1 MFHPHPDIPS
11 TSLIL
16 GRQWN
21 QWLQDHQG
29 PVWTY
34 MAPCNGDC
42 ANLNL
47 ALDQGGQNVK
57 WFKIDAKGYDTSAK
71 RWASDDVIAGTT
83 LSIEMSL
90 GLVIYG

>member
-1 MFHPHPDIPS
+1 
-11 TSLIL
+11 
-16 GRQWN
+16 
-21 QWLQDHQG
+21 
-29 PVWTY
+29 

-90 GLVIYG
+90 GLVIYGSLVCSWCFLGIHCPQRSESRQLFSPT